1 MVAKVVLNQDVPAP
15 FNKPCETFP
24 AWTGRFAGSLDQGFY
39 LAELDDGS
47 NLVSRARAL
56 RKSDQTNLE
65 WDQFGSTP
73 DEILAGIDAWFG
85 ADSDRAILWRCLY
98 RNGIRLNYADG
109 ALGEFD
115 FTDAS
120 GWMYSLSDGSTF
132 YPGQG
137 LSDYY
142 FTGSGRDVLTIR
154 YTLACGWDVGGGGEK
169 GNGGAGYCRTCVNGE
184 WSGEHNYPATPD
196 KNGNYICASCGTAES
211 FPHTTWEWKS
221 IDGETHQKHCLSPA
235 CDALFGTAE
244 THKITYTT
252 DAETHTAVC
261 SDCGYTAEPEA
272 HRWGD
277 AVSTA
282 TCTEPGT
289 ETRTCLICGYV
300 DTHEVGPKGHSTQGS
315 WESNA
320 SGHWQKCRVC
330 GLEIEGSFAS
340 HSWTRGSGPQD
351 WYCSTCWYEH
361 SDGTVTATDNHD
373 GATHTISCSGCTQIY
388 VTENHDTLGAN
399 GSCSACGYAPQPVE
413 PVDPPVGPTEPT
425 EPTGPT
431 TPTDP
436 EEGDNQDE

>member
-1 MVAKVVLNQDVPAP
+1 M
-15 FNKPCETFP
+15 
-24 AWTGRFAGSLDQGFY
+24 
-39 LAELDDGS
+39 
-47 NLVSRARAL
+47 
-56 RKSDQTNLE
+56 
-65 WDQFGSTP
+65 
-73 DEILAGIDAWFG
+73 
-85 ADSDRAILWRCLY
+85 
-98 RNGIRLNYADG
+98 
-109 ALGEFD
+109 
-115 FTDAS
+115 
-120 GWMYSLSDGSTF
+120 
-132 YPGQG
+132 
-137 LSDYY
+137 
-142 FTGSGRDVLTIR
+142 
-154 YTLACGWDVGGGGEK
+154 
-169 GNGGAGYCRTCVNGE
+169 
-184 WSGEHNYPATPD
+184 
-196 KNGNYICASCGTAES
+196 
-211 FPHTTWEWKS
+211 
-221 IDGETHQKHCLSPA
+221 DGETHQKHCLSPA
-235 CDALFGTAE
+235 CDVLFGTAE
-244 THKITYTT
+244 AHKITYTT

-282 TCTEPGT
+282 TCTEGGT

-320 SGHWQKCRVC
+320 GGHWQKCRVC

-425 EPTGPT
+425 PTEPE
-431 TPTDP
+431 TPTDS
-436 EEGDNQDE
+436 EEGEKQDE